1 MSIKNQESIKKKK
14 IIKNIDLK
22 KIKKKINFLV
32 KKKKKLKKKIYNS
45 KKKYKKKIKN
55 IKLRCNR
62 QIDSAYKFSLEKIIS
77 SLLPIFDSLEMAI
90 SSIGKFEK
98 NNKNILEKLIE
109 LKKFFLKIFSQNSI
123 KIVDKTNVPF
133 DPTIHQAMFVKHSK
147 DIKKDHVIEILQ
159 KGYLIHNRLL
169 RAALVSVSNT

>member
-1 MSIKNQESIKKKK
+1 MSIKDQKSIKKKN
-14 IIKNIDLK
+14 IIKDIDLK
-22 KIKKKINFLV
+22 KIKKKINILV
-32 KKKKKLKKKIYNS
+32 KKKIKLKKKIYNF

-77 SLLPIFDSLEMAI
+77 SLLPIFDSIEMAI
-90 SSIGKFEK
+90 SSIGKFDK
-98 NNKNILEKLIE
+98 NNKNILDKLIE

-123 KIVDKTNVPF
+123 KIIDKNNVPF
-133 DPTIHQAMFVKHSK
+133 DPDIHQAMFLKNSK
-147 DIKKDHVIEILQ
+147 DIKKDNVIEILQ